1 MTPDYIATRAA
12 IARAARRGLPPDHP
26 ERVALMQEM
35 HSQRL
40 YAIVKQKIAE
50 WDPIPDEQLTR
61 IAGLLLN
68 ARKDA

>member
-1 MTPDYIATRAA
+1 
-12 IARAARRGLPPDHP
+12 
-26 ERVALMQEM
+26 MQEM